1 MARKMMTV
9 YRDEAE
15 AAKHQAATAE
25 AKYKAAVEG
34 HQQFNPNRTPQQI
47 QPPGQQSSTMAA
59 SNAEDF
65 RGLLQQTVADSLR
78 SIMPGIV
85 GHMAQTI
92 AQTKDEMTRQVQ
104 VTMAAHAEEQS
115 NARKQGGRIRH
126 ALDDLK
132 AFMTSPGSTPRPT
145 TTTTTYTAAASGGS
159 HGFLGGLYGS
169 GTADASLG
177 VAAGSGAF
185 TGTGTGT
192 GTGVS
197 YGMADP
203 RGNMAFAASHFGSPL
218 GGTTIIPAKPF
229 ATQIPSRREARKHM
243 RHEETGETMAF
254 AATAQGTVPFRTEP
268 DTKKRR
274 GSFLHPAEQERPTS
288 FYTGHET
295 TPQEQAL
302 IDYLL
307 PSRPT

>member
-1 MARKMMTV
+1 MMAV
-9 YRDEAE
+9 YRDQAE
-15 AAKHQAATAE
+15 AAKHEAATAE

-65 RGLLQQTVADSLR
+65 RGLLHQTVADSLR

-145 TTTTTYTAAASGGS
+145 TTTTYTAAASGGS

-169 GTADASLG
+169 GTADAGLG
-177 VAAGSGAF
+177 VAAGSGSGSGS
-185 TGTGTGT
+185 GTGTD
-192 GTGVS
+192 TGVS

-203 RGNMAFAASHFGSPL
+203 RGNMAFAASHFGSPF
-218 GGTTIIPAKPF
+218 GGTTFIPAKPF
-229 ATQIPSRREARKHM
+229 VTEIPSRREAQKRM
-243 RHEETGETMAF
+243 RREDREETMAF
-254 AATAQGTVPFRTEP
+254 AATAEGSAPFRQDP
-268 DTKKRR
+268 NTKKPR
-274 GSFLHPAEQERPTS
+274 GAYLHPAEKEMPTS
-288 FYTGHET
+288 WYTGYQT

-302 IDYLL
+302 IDHLL
-307 PSRPT
+307 PPRPT

>member
-1 MARKMMTV
+1 MARKMMAV
-9 YRDEAE
+9 YRDE
-15 AAKHQAATAE
+15 AATAE

-65 RGLLQQTVADSLR
+65 RGLLQQTVADSIR
-78 SIMPGIV
+78 SIVPGIL
-85 GHMAQTI
+85 GHVAHSI
-92 AQTKDEMTRQVQ
+92 AQTKDEMSRQVQ
-104 VTMAAHAEEQS
+104 VTLAAHAEEQS
-115 NARKQGGRIRH
+115 NSRKQGVRVQH
-126 ALDDLK
+126 ALDNLK
-132 AFMTSPGSTPRPT
+132 AFIRNPSSTQHPA
-145 TTTTTYTAAASGGS
+145 TTTTYTAAASGGS

-177 VAAGSGAF
+177 VAA
-185 TGTGTGT
+185 

-307 PSRPT
+307 PPRPT